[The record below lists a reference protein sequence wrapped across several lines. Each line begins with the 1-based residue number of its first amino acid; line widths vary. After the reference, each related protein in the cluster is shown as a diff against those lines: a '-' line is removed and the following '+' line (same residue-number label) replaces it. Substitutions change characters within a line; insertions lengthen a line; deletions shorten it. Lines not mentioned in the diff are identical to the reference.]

1 MRRPGFIQH
10 HFGTTK
16 SGAGFTLLELLTV
29 IGVASILLAAG
40 IPAMQSLRQ
49 NANLGGT
56 TTEIVS
62 RLRQAQSQAVASVG
76 NTDHSVTFT
85 ADQYT
90 IDGQV
95 TKLPSG
101 VTISS
106 GTGTVTFQRLTG
118 TIAAAHTLTVRLSGG
133 SQRTVTISPAG
144 VVSQSS

>member
-1 MRRPGFIQH
+1 MRRPGF
-10 HFGTTK
+10 
-16 SGAGFTLLELLTV
+16 TLIELLTV

-62 RLRQAQSQAVASVG
+62 RLRQTQSLAVASVG
-76 NTDHSVTFT
+76 NTDHSVVFS
-85 ADQYT
+85 ADQYAV
-90 IDGQV
+90 DGTV

-106 GTGTVTFQRLTG
+106 GTGTVTFKRLLG
-118 TIAAAHTLTVRLSGG
+118 TVSAAHTLTVQLGGG

-144 VVSQSS
+144 VVSQS